1 MDAVERRIELMKLI
15 CKRRYET
22 IANLASELSVSER
35 TVRRDVDALTN
46 LYPIYTQTGRYG
58 GGVYVIEGFYFDR
71 MYFNDNELCV
81 MNKILYFIENNDLYI
96 LSNSELNVFRKLIS
110 DYTKPTLAGKGA
122 C

>member
-22 IANLASELSVSER
+22 IANLASELGVSER

-110 DYTKPTLAGKGA
+110 DYTKPTLAR
-122 C
+122 